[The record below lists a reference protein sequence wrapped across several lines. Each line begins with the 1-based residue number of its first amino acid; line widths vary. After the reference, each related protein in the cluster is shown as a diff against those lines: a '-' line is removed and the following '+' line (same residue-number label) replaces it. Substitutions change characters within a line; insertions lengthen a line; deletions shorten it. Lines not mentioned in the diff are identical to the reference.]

1 MFLRSNAKAVYGQD
15 RLSGRST
22 LGREV
27 IAEVSNAADKGEQA
41 MLSELEACDRLIINN
56 YLLSS

>member
-1 MFLRSNAKAVYGQD
+1 MGWWDGNAKAVYGQD
-15 RLSGRST
+15 RLSGRGT

-41 MLSELEACDRLIINN
+41 MLSEACDRLIINN